1 MAQFSRRQFLQDTL
15 IATAAAATAGPA
27 LLSHAAEAE
36 TPAVGPN
43 EKLGIAMV
51 GVNGQGN
58 NHIKEYLKRRDV
70 EIVCVCDV
78 DEKVGRNRV
87 EEIAK
92 RQKRKPRYVKDV
104 REVCDDQSVDFVS
117 IATPN
122 FWHSLGAIWAI
133 QAGKDVYVEKPVSH
147 NVSEGRRIVEA
158 ARKHGRICQMGAQ
171 CRSMKGTIDAIDYVK
186 SGKIGEVKLARGLC
200 YKPRRPIGP
209 PGVFDPPA
217 EVDYDLYLGPCA
229 IAPVTRSRFHYDWH
243 WQSPYGNGD
252 LGNQGIHQ
260 MDIARWGLG
269 VDQLSDR
276 VSSYGG
282 RLGKGW
288 TEDAGDTANSQVI
301 VHEFGDKT
309 IVFEVRNLAST
320 RLMDASIGVIFHG
333 SEGYVVLT
341 SYTNGVAMDKD
352 GNVVKKFHGGQYAD
366 HFANFIDAIRSRKH
380 EDLAADILD
389 GHLSSALCHT
399 GNIAWE
405 LGQELPVAE
414 VKTWA
419 DAYQGNDDAVDT
431 CKRFAEHLE
440 ANSLDPAQ
448 TTVRLGAGLVFDPVT
463 ETFPGNDRANAMLTR
478 EYREPF
484 VVPSAGEV

>member
-1 MAQFSRRQFLQDTL
+1 MAHFSRRQFLQDTL
-15 IATAAAATAGPA
+15 IAAAAAAAATAGPA
-27 LLSHAAEAE
+27 VLSHAAQADIAE
-36 TPAVGPN
+36 SGPN
-43 EKLGIAMV
+43 DKLGIAMI
-51 GVNGQGN
+51 GVHGQGN

-78 DEKVGRNRV
+78 DEKVGQQRV

-92 RQKRKPRYVKDV
+92 RQKRKPRFVKDI

-122 FWHSLGAIWAI
+122 FWHALGAIWAI

-269 VDQLSDR
+269 VDRLSDR

-282 RLGKGW
+282 
-288 TEDAGDTANSQVI
+288 
-301 VHEFGDKT
+301 
-309 IVFEVRNLAST
+309 
-320 RLMDASIGVIFHG
+320 
-333 SEGYVVLT
+333 
-341 SYTNGVAMDKD
+341 
-352 GNVVKKFHGGQYAD
+352 
-366 HFANFIDAIRSRKH
+366 
-380 EDLAADILD
+380 
-389 GHLSSALCHT
+389 
-399 GNIAWE
+399 
-405 LGQELPVAE
+405 
-414 VKTWA
+414 
-419 DAYQGNDDAVDT
+419 
-431 CKRFAEHLE
+431 
-440 ANSLDPAQ
+440 
-448 TTVRLGAGLVFDPVT
+448 
-463 ETFPGNDRANAMLTR
+463 
-478 EYREPF
+478 
-484 VVPSAGEV
+484 